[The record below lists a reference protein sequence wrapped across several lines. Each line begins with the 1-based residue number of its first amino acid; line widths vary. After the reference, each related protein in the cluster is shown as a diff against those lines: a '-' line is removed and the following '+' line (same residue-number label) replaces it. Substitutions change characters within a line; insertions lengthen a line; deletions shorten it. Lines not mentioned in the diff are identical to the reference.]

1 MVKLVACRGI
11 CDVPF
16 WLLFEFDDLLE
27 LASDDDLEAKDE
39 DLILQLGAILI
50 FDFFSEFWRSLDG
63 QNSTNCKEKLKFYS
77 NSRDFS
83 IIDVRVNLVKLVL
96 YRLKWLH

>member
-1 MVKLVACRGI
+1 MSQTTDSILIAKIGTQLWSNLWSNRPMVKLVACRGI

-63 QNSTNCKEKLKFYS
+63 QNSTNCKEKLKFY
-77 NSRDFS
+77 
-83 IIDVRVNLVKLVL
+83 
-96 YRLKWLH
+96 

>member
-50 FDFFSEFWRSLDG
+50 L
-63 QNSTNCKEKLKFYS
+63 
-77 NSRDFS
+77 DFS
-83 IIDVRVNLVKLVL
+83 ANFDGHSTVKILPIVKKNWNSIRIL
-96 YRLKWLH
+96 ETSLL